1 MTQPPEEK
9 PKLSPQEVAE
19 VRKSWRSHIHKLN
32 NSLAAILGHS
42 TLVSHHASADQEIQE
57 QILRVREATKEALVS
72 VDILGQVESIVYP
85 LLIHMDQDVGLA
97 TKQFLQGAGDL
108 PTSRLAN
115 KTPSASDLE
124 QYGGIETILLVED
137 DGLLRSALQDC
148 LSQLG
153 YQLIISKD
161 GKEAFE
167 LIDKHQDEIDLLCV
181 DYHLPRFNG
190 IEITEKLR
198 SVRAKCRAIL
208 MSGSPIQYEDE
219 EIGGVH
225 FSHILTKPVELSE
238 FARVIRKTLD
248 SPSTERVE

>member
-1 MTQPPEEK
+1 
-9 PKLSPQEVAE
+9 LQE
-19 VRKSWRSHIHKLN
+19 L
-32 NSLAAILGHS
+32 LCC
-42 TLVSHHASADQEIQE
+42 
-57 QILRVREATKEALVS
+57 EAY
-72 VDILGQVESIVYP
+72 I
-85 LLIHMDQDVGLA
+85 LIHVDEQRVDNGFDLSKDIDADECFFCGFTYTQDL
-97 TKQFLQGAGDL
+97 FLDFL
-108 PTSRLAN
+108 ISRC
-115 KTPSASDLE
+115 
-124 QYGGIETILLVED
+124 VV
-137 DGLLRSALQDC
+137 
-148 LSQLG
+148 G

-248 SPSTERVE
+248 SPSTKRVE